1 MHLSISKQSL
11 KQNIKDNL
19 EFPVHTFRGFK
30 IGEKDMQIS
39 TCRYFF
45 KKFKNNVKK
54 QIESVRIGKIEKL
67 SIFKKSKFWKVQ
79 IAIIYSSL

>member
-1 MHLSISKQSL
+1 MHFSISKQSL

-54 QIESVRIGKIEKL
+54 KIESVRIGKLRNCSYLRNLSFGRYKL
-67 SIFKKSKFWKVQ
+67 Q
-79 IAIIYSSL
+79 